1 MRADRA
7 AKTVNLYRGAL
18 YTFFSRALQ
27 NGLLKANPVMA
38 VKRFKASAAEKLE
51 RRPYTLEEVALIYD
65 KAPDDFW
72 RYMILGGFYTGL
84 RLGDLICLSW
94 GAVDWEHNQIHLTAI
109 KTGRVLHIPL
119 AKPLL
124 SRLKALKVKAG
135 KVGPSDPIW
144 PDQAEEY
151 QIQDARGFSQAFYEQ
166 IFISVRT
173 GTPAR
178 WQAEE
183 SGSGGEQCYL
193 SQLAAHVCKFVK
205 GNRQFPI
212 CGQGI
217 GRSFKRPGERS
228 LYARARRGSGQG
240 DQSVALVRLRQ

>member
-1 MRADRA
+1 MFKQNRQRIARLEAMFVVAERRA
-7 AKTVNLYRGAL
+7 GAL
-18 YTFFSRALQ
+18 RSLATCIVLQFGPFFNDCTS
-27 NGLLKANPVMA
+27 M
-38 VKRFKASAAEKLE
+38 KLSE
-51 RRPYTLEEVALIYD
+51 TQ
-65 KAPDDFW
+65 
-72 RYMILGGFYTGL
+72 
-84 RLGDLICLSW
+84 RLHIGTYIVNWLHYLICLPW
-94 GAVDWEHNQIHLTAI
+94 GAVDWDHNQIHLTTI

-119 AKPLL
+119 ANPLRSL
-124 SRLKALKVKAG
+124 LKALKVKAG